1 LKIKKTYIFVYPP
14 RGDRIKLKVM
24 EEHKHIKEVIN
35 RLSKIEGH
43 VRGIKKM
50 LEKGKPCDQVLIQF
64 SAVQAAMLN
73 ASKILL
79 EDHFD
84 HCVMGKVTD
93 KTLEA
98 ELIEFKRALD
108 SYIR

>member
-1 LKIKKTYIFVYPP
+1 MGKH
-14 RGDRIKLKVM
+14 
-24 EEHKHIKEVIN
+24 EHVDDVIN

-50 LEKGKPCDQVLIQF
+50 LEESKPCDEILIQF
-64 SAVQAAMLN
+64 SAVKAALSK

-84 HCVMGKVTD
+84 HCIMGKITD
-93 KTLEA
+93 KELEA
-98 ELIEFKRALD
+98 ELVEFKKALD
-108 SYIR
+108 KFIN

>member
-1 LKIKKTYIFVYPP
+1 
-14 RGDRIKLKVM
+14 M
-24 EEHKHIKEVIN
+24 NEHKHVDEVIS

-50 LEKGKPCDQVLIQF
+50 LEEGKPCDEVLIQF
-64 SAVQAAMLN
+64 SAVRAALSK

-84 HCVMGKVTD
+84 HCVMRKVKD
-93 KTLEA
+93 KALEE
-98 ELIEFKRALD
+98 ELIEFKKALD
-108 SYIR
+108 KFIN

>member
-1 LKIKKTYIFVYPP
+1 M
-14 RGDRIKLKVM
+14 GGVM
-24 EEHKHIKEVIN
+24 KEHIHIEDVIS

-50 LEKGKPCDQVLIQF
+50 LEEGKPCDEVLIQF
-64 SAVQAAMLN
+64 SAVKAALSK

-93 KTLEA
+93 KDLEK
-98 ELIEFKRALD
+98 ELIEFKKALD
-108 SYIR
+108 KFIN

>member
-1 LKIKKTYIFVYPP
+1 
-14 RGDRIKLKVM
+14 M
-24 EEHKHIKEVIN
+24 ENHKHINEVIT

-50 LEKGKPCDQVLIQF
+50 LEEGKPCDQVLIQF
-64 SAVQAAMLN
+64 SAVQAAMMN

-84 HCVMGKVTD
+84 HCVMGKVAD
-93 KTLEA
+93 KNLEA
-98 ELIEFKRALD
+98 ELIEFKKALD
-108 SYIR
+108 SFIH